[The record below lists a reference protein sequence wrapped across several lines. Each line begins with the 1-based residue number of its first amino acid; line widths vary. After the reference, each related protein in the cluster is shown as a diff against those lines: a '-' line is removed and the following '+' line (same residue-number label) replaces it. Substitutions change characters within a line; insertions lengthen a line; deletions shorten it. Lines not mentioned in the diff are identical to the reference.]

1 MALHTKRT
9 DFIKTLSFS
18 KMKKKENIGETH
30 ISIKVDK
37 NLHIEKLFN
46 VLQKRYSLE
55 QKSEGEY
62 LKMEVKKQYY

>member
-9 DFIKTLSFS
+9 DFMKTLGFS
-18 KMKKKENIGETH
+18 KMKKKENIGISH

-37 NLHIEKLFN
+37 NLHIEKLFD

>member
-1 MALHTKRT
+1 MALHSKRT

-18 KMKKKENIGETH
+18 KMKRKENIGESH

-46 VLQKRYSLE
+46 VLQKRYSLD

-62 LKMEVKKQYY
+62 LKMEVKRQYY